1 MTALV
6 FISSLGKS
14 RFLVRKWLCQ
24 FAFGCGLAL
33 GSLVSH
39 AGLFTQEP
47 ASAFTDHGA
56 SPAPNIE
63 LENRPGAEAF
73 TNITVEP
80 GKAGLEKLGQ
90 VARAAI
96 QKNPKSGLAHEVLG
110 TVLFYSRDLEG
121 ALKEFQQATQL
132 EPGQVGPW
140 NKLGIVQM
148 ELGQLDV
155 AEQSLKQSLKI
166 KSDNRIANQRLGLL
180 YEYQKKNAD
189 AIQYLKKGLVGTGN
203 ETLGVA
209 PNLAQLL
216 NQQGAYDQALEY
228 LAPRAPIHIAD
239 ANVQSILATSYLGAK
254 QFANA
259 SQRYARAL
267 ELKPDTK
274 EFLLGLAVSQRKNLQ
289 LDEAAGT
296 IKTLLAKHSDWKA
309 VYVEQGELAL
319 ASGQID
325 AADTAFATA
334 VAKGANPAALDQKI
348 ASYYLEKKQPQE
360 AIKRLQAGIVK
371 GTAQPKTYT
380 TLAELQRAQN
390 NLDAGLETL
399 LAGAKKFPK
408 SSLLQFRI
416 GSELAALR
424 RYDESLSYFE
434 KANQLRPQNP
444 DVLRAMSLVQ
454 SKLGKHTSAA
464 ATAKQLYEV
473 RGEQIPEALF
483 YATLLQQDKQLPQAE
498 LVYSRVLQ
506 REPENVV
513 ALNNLA
519 TLQAEQGK
527 LDDAEKNARKAN
539 RVIRDN
545 AQLMDTLGWI
555 LYQQKR
561 YSEATELL
569 VRATQ
574 LAPSSGVIHYHAGVV
589 YDVSGNST
597 DAKKFLEQALALD
610 DKGSWVTDARQRLAK
625 Y

>member
-6 FISSLGKS
+6 SISHLGKS
-14 RFLVRKWLCQ
+14 RYQAGKYLCQ
-24 FAFGCGLAL
+24 FAISCGLAFSAVL
-33 GSLVSH
+33 
-39 AGLFTQEP
+39 ANAALFTQEP

-73 TNITVEP
+73 SNITVEP

-96 QKNPKSGLAHEVLG
+96 QKDPKSGLAHEVLG

-132 EPGQVGPW
+132 EPAQVGPW
-140 NKLGIVQM
+140 SKLGIVQM
-148 ELGQLDV
+148 ELGQLDA

-166 KSDNRIANQRLGLL
+166 QPGNRIANQRLGLL
-180 YEYQKKNAD
+180 YEYQKKNVD
-189 AIQYLKKGLVGTGN
+189 AIQYLKKGLIGTGN
-203 ETLGVA
+203 EYLGVA

-216 NQQGAYDQALEY
+216 NKQGAYDQALEY
-228 LAPRAPIHIAD
+228 LAPRTPLSVAD
-239 ANVQSILATSYLGAK
+239 AGVQAILATSYLGAK
-254 QFANA
+254 QFSSA

-267 ELKPDTK
+267 ELQPDTR

-289 LDEAAGT
+289 LDAANLT
-296 IKTLLAKHSDWKA
+296 LKKLLAKHSDWKA
-309 VYVEQGELAL
+309 AYVEQGELAL
-319 ASGQID
+319 ALGQID

-334 VAKGANPAALDQKI
+334 IAKGANPAALDHKF
-348 ASYYLEKKQPQE
+348 ADYYLDKKQPQE
-360 AIKRLQAGIVK
+360 AIKRLRAGITK

-380 TLAELQRAQN
+380 MLAELERAQN
-390 NLDAGLETL
+390 NLDTGLEAL

-424 RYDESLSYFE
+424 RYDESLTYFE

-454 SKLGKHTSAA
+454 SKLGRQTAAA

-473 RGEQIPEALF
+473 RGEQVPEALF
-483 YATLLQQDKQLPQAE
+483 YATLLQQDKQLFQAE
-498 LVYSRVLQ
+498 AVYLRVLE

-539 RVIRDN
+539 RLTRDN

-574 LAPSSGVIHYHAGVV
+574 IAPSSGVIHYHAGVV

-597 DAKKFLEQALALD
+597 AAKKFLDQALALD
-610 DKGSWVTDARQRLAK
+610 DKSSWGIDARQRLAK

>member
-6 FISSLGKS
+6 FKS
-14 RFLVRKWLCQ
+14 HLDNSRHQAKKYLCQ
-24 FAFGCGLAL
+24 LVVGCGLAL
-33 GSLVSH
+33 GALVSH
-39 AGLFTQEP
+39 AALFTQEP
-47 ASAFTDHGA
+47 VSAFTDQGA

-63 LENRPGAEAF
+63 LENRSGAEAF
-73 TNITVEP
+73 SNITVEP

-90 VARAAI
+90 IARAAI
-96 QKNPKSGLAHEVLG
+96 QKDPKSGLAHEVLG

-121 ALKEFQQATQL
+121 ALKEFQQAAQL
-132 EPGQVGPW
+132 EPAQVGPW
-140 NKLGIVQM
+140 SKLGIVQM
-148 ELGQLDV
+148 ELGQLDA
-155 AEQSLKQSLKI
+155 AEVSLKQSLKI

-189 AIQYLKKGLVGTGN
+189 AIQYLKKGLIGTGN
-203 ETLGVA
+203 EHLGVA

-216 NQQGAYDQALEY
+216 NKQGAYDEALEY
-228 LAPRAPIHIAD
+228 LAPRTPLSIAD
-239 ANVQSILATSYLGAK
+239 ASVQSILATSYLGAG
-254 QFANA
+254 QFAQA

-267 ELKPDTK
+267 ELQPDTK

-289 LDEAAGT
+289 LDEAN
-296 IKTLLAKHSDWKA
+296 KTLKKLLAKHSDWKA

-319 ASGQID
+319 ASGQLNEAD
-325 AADTAFATA
+325 AAFATA
-334 VAKGANPAALDQKI
+334 IAKGASPAALDHKF
-348 ASYYLEKKQPQE
+348 ANYYLEKKQPQE
-360 AIKRLQAGIVK
+360 AIKRLQAGINK

-380 TLAELQRAQN
+380 MLAELERAQN
-390 NLDAGLETL
+390 NLDAGLAAL
-399 LAGAKKFPK
+399 MAGAKKFPK

-424 RYDESLSYFE
+424 RYEESLTYFE
-434 KANQLRPQNP
+434 TANQLRPQNP
-444 DVLRAMSLVQ
+444 DILRATSLVQ
-454 SKLGKHTSAA
+454 SKLGKMTAAA

-483 YATLLQQDKQLPQAE
+483 YATLLQQDKQFSQAE
-498 LVYSRVLQ
+498 AVYQRVLQ

-519 TLQAEQGK
+519 TLQSDQGK
-527 LDDAEKNARKAN
+527 LADAEKNARKAN
-539 RVIRDN
+539 RVAGNN

-569 VRATQ
+569 VRAAQ
-574 LAPSSGVIHYHAGVV
+574 IAPSSAVIHYHAGVV
-589 YDVSGNST
+589 YDVAGNST
-597 DAKKFLEQALALD
+597 AAKKFLDQALVLD
-610 DKGSWVTDARQRLAK
+610 DKGSWASDARQRLAK